1 MKMNRKDFILLA
13 DILKNDLGITDKN
26 SLKLVAKQAAKT
38 LKENYSNF
46 NEQKFLE
53 RLGIKDH

>member
-1 MKMNRKDFILLA
+1 MKMNRKDFIVIA

-26 SLKLVAKQAAKT
+26 NLKEVAKQAAKT

-53 RLGIKDH
+53 RIGVKNR